1 MELINI
7 WIARTIYP
15 NILCKFTRYK
25 TEMKNVEGQCR
36 LWKDPNGDYRLNLTK
51 PQTVIGKLVELNVK
65 NYDKFKEKYFDIVI
79 RPVAI
84 YKSNKQLGYWKAEVV
99 PKAAWG
105 FTTANWQDMTEE
117 KAEKMLKEMYLTE
130 TVLNTD
136 TGEYKTFT
144 KSLADATK
152 EEVADLINKSV
163 IFLSSELGV
172 ECEDPDDFKKRNLKS
187 NFE

>member
-1 MELINI
+1 M
-7 WIARTIYP
+7 R
-15 NILCKFTRYK
+15 
-25 TEMKNVEGQCR
+25 NVEGQCR
-36 LWKDPNGDYRLNLTK
+36 LWKDPDGDYRLNLNKSKTI
-51 PQTVIGKLVELNVK
+51 IGKLVELNVK
-65 NYDKFKEKYFDIVI
+65 DYDKFKEKYFDIVI
-79 RPVAI
+79 KPVAV

-105 FTTANWQDMTEE
+105 FETAGWQGMNEK

-130 TVLNTD
+130 SVMNTD
-136 TGEYKTFT
+136 TGEYKTLT

-152 EEVADLINKSV
+152 EEMIDLIDKSV

-172 ECEDPDDFKKRNLKS
+172 ECEDPDEYKKRNLNT